1 MNMEHI
7 QIRITPSLTSAIDPR
22 IADWL
27 TLEKE
32 TPEEATV
39 GTILK
44 ELGLK
49 YPELGRMLFDRESGG
64 VSDGINLVLNGNL
77 LIAPDIAGIKLAG
90 GDTIIILP
98 TYTGG

>member
-1 MNMEHI
+1 MNRTKI
-7 QIRITPSLTSAIDPR
+7 LITPSITSAIDSTCR
-22 IADWL
+22 DWL

-32 TPEEATV
+32 TPEGATV
-39 GTILK
+39 GTVLK
-44 ELGLK
+44 ELGSS

-64 VSDGINLVLNGNL
+64 VSDGIELVLNGNL

-98 TYTGG
+98 TYSGG

>member
-49 YPELGRMLFDRESGG
+49 YPELGRMLFDRE
-64 VSDGINLVLNGNL
+64 
-77 LIAPDIAGIKLAG
+77 IAPDIAGIKLAG